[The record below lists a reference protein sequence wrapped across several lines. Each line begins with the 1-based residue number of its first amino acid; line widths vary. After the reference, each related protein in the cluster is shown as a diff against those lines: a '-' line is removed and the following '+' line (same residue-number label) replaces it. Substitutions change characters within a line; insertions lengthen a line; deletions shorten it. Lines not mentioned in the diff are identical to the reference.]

1 MSVDL
6 IRYDLLVQ
14 DALRD
19 VVRRVLTDAARDG
32 LPGEHHF
39 FIGFNTQAPG
49 VRLSARLK
57 ERHPTTMT
65 IVLQHQF
72 WDLVV
77 TDKFIEVGLSFG
89 NVPERLHIPFE
100 ALTSFYDPSVKFGL
114 QFEPQAEGDD
124 EDVGAEAS
132 PPAAPERPARSRT
145 TSVPATSTT
154 RTPEPAP
161 AKPAA
166 LKSVPAKPVEAKS
179 AEPKPA
185 ERTKAPEPAAKP
197 TAKDGAK
204 EAARDTAA
212 KDTAA
217 KDASAKDT
225 PAKDVPAKDV
235 PAKDETTSGGAQV
248 VRLDAFRKK

>member
-57 ERHPTTMT
+57 ERHPQTMT

-114 QFEPQAEGDD
+114 QFEPQAGD
-124 EDVGAEAS
+124 EDEEAGEEAP
-132 PPAAPERPARSRT
+132 PPAASERPARPRA
-145 TSVPATSTT
+145 TSVPATSPA
-154 RTPEPAP
+154 RSPEPGPKPVAAKPAP
-161 AKPAA
+161 A
-166 LKSVPAKPVEAKS
+166 AKPVEAKA

-185 ERTKAPEPAAKP
+185 ERAKASEPAAKP
-197 TAKDGAK
+197 AKDGSKDAAK
-204 EAARDTAA
+204 EAAA
-212 KDTAA
+212 KESGT
-217 KDASAKDT
+217 KDAGTKD
-225 PAKDVPAKDV
+225 A
-235 PAKDETTSGGAQV
+235 PAKDESTSGGAQV